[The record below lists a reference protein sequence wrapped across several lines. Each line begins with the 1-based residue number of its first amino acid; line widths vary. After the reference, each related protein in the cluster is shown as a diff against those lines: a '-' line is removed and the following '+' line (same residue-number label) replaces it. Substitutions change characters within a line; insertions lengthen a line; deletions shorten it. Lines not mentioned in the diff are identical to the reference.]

1 MVTDEDI
8 LIIKGLFNKGY
19 SVADIAIKMGLDPQ
33 EVVLVTKDL
42 KREVKTS

>member
-1 MVTDEDI
+1 MITDEDI

-19 SVADIAIKMGLDPQ
+19 EKSEIAFMMGLAEE
-33 EVVLVTKDL
+33 EVVLVIKDL